1 MEKTNKYYGVI
12 ENLVKN
18 HKKFQGLDAI
28 LDDIIDDVFAHS
40 EVIINSINNES
51 VIQAYLE
58 KVVSTSIITVP
69 KKMGFHSEIKHRVV
83 STQTPEVKNI
93 LQNDIQEEAQL
104 KVENKDVVNNEL
116 VDKMINSMPTTFATD
131 DVELDDVV
139 QEVPNS
145 EFENDLI
152 IENDE
157 QENLELEFEQNE
169 NSERDLETLDDDKQA
184 NNVAKL
190 ENFEKNDS
198 LDNLDEN
205 LPFNNLENNDVENFE
220 NETSETLVIENATNE
235 LIEREVIKDN
245 TPVVNEIVE
254 AEEIEKKADEED
266 ELISNDESLQVLDI
280 HEEDEILE
288 SNAVDESI
296 TTEMETTADEE
307 DDFTFSQEQ
316 AQEIAIDEVE
326 TLNTLDNVEETHEQ
340 QELQPNFE
348 MENDYIIASEEEE
361 FVPIDTE
368 DDLLELSE
376 EDLDMTPQETLE
388 LSEPAL
394 EQMAEQ
400 PLDILDNSLDDIAE
414 SITDTLENGVD
425 EEEIKSTEGFKPMDY
440 SIFTFTPQEKDED
453 VDVDDIKSSLEQLNS
468 KHPELNILKIYELKY
483 KNNDSVA
490 EIATQLNMEEEQV
503 LEALNEMI
511 AVV

>member
-1 MEKTNKYYGVI
+1 MEKTNKYYSVI

-131 DVELDDVV
+131 DIALDDVV

-145 EFENDLI
+145 ELENDLI
-152 IENDE
+152 IENNE
-157 QENLELEFEQNE
+157 QENLELEFEPNE
-169 NSERDLETLDDDKQA
+169 NSEQDAEFDSEQDLETLCENEQVDDVKEDSETNDSQNDLEEA
-184 NNVAKL
+184 LTFDDL
-190 ENFEKNDS
+190 ENNDT
-198 LDNLDEN
+198 DNLDE
-205 LPFNNLENNDVENFE
+205 
-220 NETSETLVIENATNE
+220 
-235 LIEREVIKDN
+235 
-245 TPVVNEIVE
+245 E
-254 AEEIEKKADEED
+254 A
-266 ELISNDESLQVLDI
+266 LDI
-280 HEEDEILE
+280 
-288 SNAVDESI
+288 
-296 TTEMETTADEE
+296 T
-307 DDFTFSQEQ
+307 
-316 AQEIAIDEVE
+316 
-326 TLNTLDNVEETHEQ
+326 NVEE
-340 QELQPNFE
+340 
-348 MENDYIIASEEEE
+348 ASDGLAEREDIQDDVDVIDKSIDSVEE

-388 LSEPAL
+388 LSEPVSEPAL
-394 EQMAEQ
+394 EQIAEQ

-414 SITDTLENGVD
+414 SITDTLENGV